1 MYVFD
6 TDHLSLY
13 GRNLPVLVMRMNSIE
28 RPLITTVIN
37 VEEQVKGRLR
47 QLAEAKNDAMRS
59 QCYEWLT
66 ETIRFLGAFQIL
78 QYTPEAQ
85 QIFADFRS
93 QRVRIGTQDLRIA
106 SIAIAHGGT
115 VLTRNRK
122 DFEQVPGLTIADW
135 SF

>member
-13 GRNLPVLVMRMNSIE
+13 GRNLPALVRRVSALD

-37 VEEQVKGRLR
+37 VEEQVQGRLK
-47 QLAEAKNDAMRS
+47 QLAEAKNDAVRS

-66 ETIRFLGAFQIL
+66 ETVRFLSAFQIL

-106 SIAIAHGGT
+106 SIVIAHGGT

-122 DFEQVPGLTIADW
+122 DFEQVPGLIIEDW